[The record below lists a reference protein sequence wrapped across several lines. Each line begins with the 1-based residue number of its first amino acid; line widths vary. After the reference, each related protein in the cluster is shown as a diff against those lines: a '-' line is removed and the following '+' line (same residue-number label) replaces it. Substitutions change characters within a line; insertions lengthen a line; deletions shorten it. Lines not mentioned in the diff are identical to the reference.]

1 MVTFTQVL
9 YPTDLSEAARPAA
22 RYAATIARWYAARL
36 TVLHVVP
43 SFEPIRVPSDRPG
56 AATTLVHPPTRDAVE
71 ADVTH
76 ALSSEGITDL
86 DVAVIAAAG
95 DPVRV
100 IVEHA
105 GAADLVVMG
114 THGRS
119 GVDRLLSGSVTERV
133 FRLAPCPVLAVPPH
147 VASGDGAEA
156 VFRRVLCP
164 VDFSPS
170 SHAALEVALDL
181 ARQASGTLTVVTVV
195 EWLAEE
201 EPQTTAHFNVNEYR
215 QHVIADKRARLAAL
229 LSDES
234 RTWCDIDEVVTLGR
248 AHREVLRIAAEERSD
263 LIVMGAQGRGG
274 ASLAFFGSTTPP
286 VVRGATCPVLV
297 IRSPTLTA

>member
-1 MVTFTQVL
+1 MVTFRQVL

-22 RYAATIARWYAARL
+22 RYAAAIARWYGARV
-36 TVLHVVP
+36 TVLHIVP
-43 SFEPIRVPSDRPG
+43 TFEPIPIPSEGTG
-56 AATTLVHPPTRDAVE
+56 AATTLIQPPTRDAVE
-71 ADVTH
+71 AEVRRAVSADE
-76 ALSSEGITDL
+76 LGDL
-86 DVAVIAAAG
+86 DVAVIVAAG
-95 DPVRV
+95 DPVRA

-105 GAADLVVMG
+105 GSADLVVMG

-119 GVDRLLSGSVTERV
+119 GIDRLLSGSVTERV

-147 VASGDGAEA
+147 VTPAGGSNA

-170 SHAALEVALDL
+170 SQRALEVALDVT
-181 ARQASGTLTVVTVV
+181 RQANGALTVVTVI

-201 EPQTTAHFNVNEYR
+201 EPQTTAHFNVSEYR

-248 AHREVLRIAAEERSD
+248 AHREVLRLAAEQQSD

-274 ASLAFFGSTTPP
+274 ASLALFGSTTPS

-297 IRSPTLTA
+297 VRSPTVTA

>member
-22 RYAATIARWYAARL
+22 RYAAAVARWYAARL

-43 SFEPIRVPSDRPG
+43 TFDPIRVPSDRPG

-71 ADVTH
+71 AEVQA
-76 ALSSEGITDL
+76 ALSSEGLIDL

-100 IVEHA
+100 IVEYA
-105 GAADLVVMG
+105 GSADLVVMG

-133 FRLAPCPVLAVPPH
+133 FRLAPCPVLAVPPQ
-147 VASGDGAEA
+147 VASGGGSEA
-156 VFRRVLCP
+156 VFRRILCP

-170 SHAALEVALDL
+170 SQRALEVALDL
-181 ARQASGTLTVVTVV
+181 ARQANGALTVVTVI

-201 EPQTTAHFNVNEYR
+201 EPRATAHFNVSEYR
-215 QHVIADKRARLAAL
+215 QHLIEDTRTRLRAL

-234 RTWCDIDEVVTLGR
+234 RTWCDIDEVVSLGR
-248 AHREVLRIAAEERSD
+248 AHREVLRLAAEKQSD

-297 IRSPTLTA
+297 VRSPNATA

>member
-9 YPTDLSEAARPAA
+9 YPTDLSEAARPAV
-22 RYAATIARWYAARL
+22 RYAAAVARWYAARL

-43 SFEPIRVPSDRPG
+43 TFDPIRVPSDRLD
-56 AATTLVHPPTRDAVE
+56 AASTLVHPPTRDAVE
-71 ADVTH
+71 AEVTR
-76 ALSSEGITDL
+76 ALSSEGLIDL

-133 FRLAPCPVLAVPPH
+133 FRLAPCPVLAVPPQ
-147 VASGDGAEA
+147 AAPEGGSEA
-156 VFRRVLCP
+156 VFRRILCA

-170 SHAALEVALDL
+170 SQRALEVALDL
-181 ARQASGTLTVVTVV
+181 ARQANGALTVVTVI

-201 EPQTTAHFNVNEYR
+201 EPQTTAHFNVSEYR

-234 RTWCDIDEVVTLGR
+234 RTWCDIDDVVTLGR
-248 AHREVLRIAAEERSD
+248 AHREVLRLAAAKQSD

-297 IRSPTLTA
+297 VRSPTVTA